1 MKQVKFFWKVRV
13 RLYVLSSRDAK
24 TWEHMFAEN
33 NYEPANNVFRKNYTK
48 RKNSRKFLVCVIF
61 LGSSKCSDWFKL
73 YRISENFYSV

>member
-1 MKQVKFFWKVRV
+1 
-13 RLYVLSSRDAK
+13 
-24 TWEHMFAEN
+24 MFAEN

-73 YRISENFYSV
+73 YRISENFFSV